1 MNQIAWSE
9 WDMKNQPFDLRVY
22 NEEDKIILMI
32 EQAEGMLY
40 LSFPNEA
47 RYQQFLQ
54 GLGR

>member
-40 LSFPNEA
+40 LSFPNEV